1 MRTHLVAFLL
11 SVGVA
16 AILTPLVRVL
26 SHRLGLFDAPDGERK
41 IHTERIPRTGGI
53 AIVAGFVA
61 PMVAL
66 LVYTNTYA
74 RELQASGFKVTAFFA
89 GLGAIATLGIY
100 DDLRGA
106 TAWTKLAVQFAVGA
120 LLWSAGISFDRF
132 TILGLHVD
140 LGMLALPCTMLWV
153 AGIVNAINL
162 VDGLDGL
169 ASGVTFFAA
178 TTLFLISW
186 MDHDYMLALFAVALA
201 GSTLGFLFHNF
212 NPALIFMGDTG
223 SMSIGYIFAA
233 AALWEASKRNT
244 AMALALPL
252 LAVGLP
258 LIDTAFAF
266 ARRMW
271 SGRSPFSSDR
281 EHIHHRLLDAGMS
294 HRQSV
299 LVLYAICLL
308 LTVATIIARITDN
321 PLAGLGLLGVAV
333 GVFIAVRLMY
343 VRWARFRA
351 ERDAR

>member
-1 MRTHLVAFLL
+1 MRTHLVAFLVAL
-11 SVGVA
+11 GVA

-26 SHRLGLFDAPDGERK
+26 SHRFGLFDAPDGDRK
-41 IHTERIPRTGGI
+41 IHTGQIPRTGGV
-53 AIVAGFVA
+53 AIVVGFMT

-66 LVYTNTYA
+66 LTYTNAYA

-89 GLGAIATLGIY
+89 GLWAIATLGIY

-120 LLWSAGISFDRF
+120 LLWSAGISFDEF
-132 TILGLHVD
+132 TILGTHID
-140 LGMLALPCTMLWV
+140 LGLLALPCTMLWV

-186 MDHDYMLALFAVALA
+186 MDQDYMLALFAVALA

-233 AALWEASKRNT
+233 VSLWEASKRST

-258 LIDTAFAF
+258 LFDTAFAF
-266 ARRMW
+266 GRRML

-281 EHIHHRLLDAGMS
+281 GHIHHRLMDAGMS

-299 LVLYAICLL
+299 LVLYAVCLL
-308 LTVATIIARITDN
+308 LTLAAIIARMTEN
-321 PLAGLGLLGVAV
+321 PLAGLGLLAVAV
-333 GVFIAVRLMY
+333 GVFGGVRLMY
-343 VRWARFRA
+343 ARWARFRA
-351 ERDAR
+351 ERDPS